1 MYKKY
6 IATKR
11 QTEICVTAQLGCRK
25 ICSSSK
31 IGKARAKGLQQLIK
45 MCDETKGDKQ
55 DRY

>member
-1 MYKKY
+1 M
-6 IATKR
+6 ATTR

-31 IGKARAKGLQQLIK
+31 IGKARAKGLQQSKK
-45 MCDETKGDKQ
+45 MCDETKMDEK